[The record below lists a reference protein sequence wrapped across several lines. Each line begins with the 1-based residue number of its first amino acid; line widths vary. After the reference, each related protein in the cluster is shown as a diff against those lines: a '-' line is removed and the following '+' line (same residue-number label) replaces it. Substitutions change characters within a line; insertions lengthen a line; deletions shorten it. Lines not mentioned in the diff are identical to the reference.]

1 VSIASFNDKPARL
14 SIAFPMLSALTG
26 ALVTWGVIVWQLHS
40 DEQYMLADGTAAAI
54 TAATSHAE
62 HLDELIDHADQLLI
76 TIKHVR
82 KNGGS
87 LKQIERLMEDL
98 PRHAWMPIY
107 IDATGVIRG
116 SVTPSTR
123 GINVADQSFFRVH
136 QNNPAEDMIIH
147 APRPGFGAMANK
159 TVIRLTRRI
168 NEADGRFGGV
178 AALAIPVQLLT
189 HVSGA
194 SASHATALVVI
205 GLRDGTVLT
214 SSASVGAD
222 QKALATDPLFD
233 RLAHETSLAAARE
246 LIERE
251 GHFFEASAQL
261 IHHPLEVVLALDKR
275 IALAPLVM
283 ERWRLLTLGGIV
295 TLILVALVGW
305 AIWRQIIRK
314 HALER
319 VQHVRDVFRRAVDD
333 SKDEFYMLSPLRS
346 PNGALSDFQI
356 EDCNSQA
363 AQGFLLPREA
373 LLGQPVSSLLRPA
386 VWQATCDY
394 LSKAMAEGFAEKEAC
409 LDREDGSSE
418 KRWMY
423 CRATLVA
430 DGLAVTLRDVTD
442 VKKNERQLQQ
452 LALTDGLTGLPNR
465 HWVNQQLSS
474 VLKQAAQAQEYVA
487 ALFIDLD
494 NFKTINDTLGHQ
506 AGDEYLR
513 AAAKVL
519 QHVIRKDDIV
529 VRLGGDEFLVL
540 ILHLDD
546 VQKIHKAA
554 KGIVER
560 MRELGQGG
568 RWSSAN
574 PRASVGVA
582 TFPMDA
588 RTADDL
594 VQAADIAMYE
604 AKRLG
609 KDRYEIFVP
618 SLRERLRDEFG
629 LESALRRAVA
639 EGGLGVMF
647 QPRASA
653 LTGRL
658 QGFEALARWEHP
670 VLGPIPPSRFI
681 PIAEKHDLIDEIG
694 CWVVEEV
701 CRTLVQW
708 RTSDKLLH
716 PVSVNISAK
725 QLKTPR
731 LRNHLVDCMQRYQ
744 IPAAQIELELTE
756 STMIGNDPVIRR
768 ELKLLS
774 EMGHKLMIDDFGTGY
789 SSLAQLQHLRVDVL
803 KIDASFVRNLSTGDE
818 AGLICRAMVQIGKTL
833 GIDVVAEG
841 VETRQQLEQLQRFG
855 CDEVQGYLLAEPMR
869 SDEAMAL
876 LDQRTLFSIKAP
888 AVLPADVPP
897 PARMGGAPTS

>member
-1 VSIASFNDKPARL
+1 MSIASFNDKPARL
-14 SIAFPMLSALTG
+14 SIALPMLSALAG
-26 ALVTWGVIVWQLHS
+26 ALVTWGAIIWQLHS
-40 DEQYMLADGTAAAI
+40 DEQQMRVDGTNAAIVNAAA
-54 TAATSHAE
+54 HAE
-62 HLDELIDHADQLLI
+62 HLDELIDQADQLLI
-76 TIKHVR
+76 TIKHMR

-107 IDATGVIRG
+107 IDADGVVRG
-116 SVTPSTR
+116 SVTASTR
-123 GINVADQSFFRVH
+123 GINVADKSFFRVH
-136 QNNPAEDMIIH
+136 QHDPAEDMVIH
-147 APRPGFGAMANK
+147 APGPGFGAMAGK
-159 TVIRLTRRI
+159 TVIRLTRRV

-178 AALAIPVQLLT
+178 AALAIPAQVLT
-189 HVSGA
+189 QFSGVSA
-194 SASHATALVVI
+194 AQATALVVI

-214 SSASVGAD
+214 NSASVGAVHE
-222 QKALATDPLFD
+222 ALVTDPFSEV
-233 RLAHETSLAAARE
+233 LARATSLAAARE

-251 GHFFEASAQL
+251 GNFFEASAQL
-261 IHHPLEVVLALDKR
+261 IHHPLDVVLALDKR
-275 IALAPLVM
+275 VVLEPLVM

-295 TLILVALVGW
+295 TLILVAIVGW
-305 AIWRQIIRK
+305 TIWRQIVRK
-314 HALER
+314 HEEER
-319 VQHVRDVFRRAVDD
+319 VRHVREVFRRAVDD

-346 PNGALSDFQI
+346 RNDALSDFCI

-363 AQGFLLPREA
+363 AKGFLLPREA
-373 LLGQPVSSLLRPA
+373 LLGQPVSSLLRPV
-386 VWQATCDY
+386 VWRATCDY
-394 LSKAMAEGFAEKEAC
+394 LARAMTEGFAEMEAC
-409 LDREDGSSE
+409 LYRSGSSE

-430 DGLAVTLRDVTD
+430 DGLAVTLRDITNA
-442 VKKNERQLQQ
+442 KKNEHQLQQ

-519 QHVIRKDDIV
+519 QHVVRKDDIV

-639 EGGLGVMF
+639 DGGLGVMF

-670 VLGPIPPSRFI
+670 VLGQIPPARFI
-681 PIAEKHDLIDEIG
+681 PMAEKHDLIDDIG

-708 RTSDKLLH
+708 RSSDKLLH
-716 PVSVNISAK
+716 PVSINISAK

-731 LRNHLVDCMQRYQ
+731 LRNHLIDCMRRYQ

-818 AGLICRAMVQIGKTL
+818 ARLICRAMVQIGKTL

-876 LDQRTLFSIKAP
+876 LDQRALFSVEAP
-888 AVLPADVPP
+888 ALLPADIPP
-897 PARMGGAPTS
+897 PTRMGGASTS